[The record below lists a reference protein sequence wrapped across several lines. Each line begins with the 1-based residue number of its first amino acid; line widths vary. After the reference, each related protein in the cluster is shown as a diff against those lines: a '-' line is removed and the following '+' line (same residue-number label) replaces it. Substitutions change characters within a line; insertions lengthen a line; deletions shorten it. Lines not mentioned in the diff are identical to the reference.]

1 MSRFKRIKNTSTK
14 KSSVS
19 IDERIASLNQELK
32 KTGML
37 SEKMTTGNVLST
49 SEYVPPQE
57 YKEGEVPNSSGIG
70 GEGFSQNSAG
80 SGVAGDPPNHSD
92 MSDLYNSD
100 VGHPIY
106 KSTSYGGVGSFGI
119 VIGPSFGAGTSY
131 GIIENGN
138 IYRQVL
144 GAFLAGGTR
153 GPGNYESV
161 YRSYLQTN
169 EQSPGFYSQE
179 QIDQALENWQLAVQV
194 HAILVEIGFDNSRFN
209 VPWKGWRK
217 AILFEDLS
225 GTPTF
230 NHPTKGTIHLVTF
243 NLLGMPNTYAEQDAR
258 PPGTTNPQRRGL
270 EDDPIFPG
278 PIATLFGLGQRA
290 FDWLR
295 GKAED
300 RKKKRGGGKPNRP
313 GSGFPDP
320 KPEPDPTEPDPTKP
334 EPDPEKD
341 YERNRR
347 DNRPEVTGK
356 MPDEFV
362 KDVKNALKKEIDDLN
377 KFVKNSKVIARRIQT
392 VIQAIPTSANA
403 MNAWVRNNKP
413 DHPDYRK
420 NDPRS
425 PNYEGPYEAK
435 ADAKWKD
442 VVGSQLKKSLPTDLE
457 YKRDMK
463 KMPGLDVGVDGYT
476 YEGPTWS
483 ERLKNSPDGKIEL
496 NAYEIAV
503 LSKKMKPEGS
513 GGAVHNGDMRFHTL
527 FNSLPPETTTVTLDS
542 EGNMEI
548 VSNYRFT
555 DRDDVSSG
563 GEIIKNYITN
573 VANPPDPKKYEKNR
587 GKKKTEKTGKTFDF
601 YDKAG
606 KDKKK
611 IGEVHDTNLML
622 KLNINGNNKSNWP
635 TAPAKGRV
643 KESLDESVGLG
654 LYEPEAMN
662 VNLADIRKGVM
673 PEYPKK
679 PPAEMID
686 GYHEKSRIRPKKA
699 KNEEPYLKIDKKDL
713 IRSHRLKKSEAD
725 EMMNTINMINDYI
738 RDNPAD
744 LIHAQMR
751 YPVDDP
757 RLAEL
762 NWKMDQMLEA
772 GEKYMDSNFKENKK
786 LYKRAMDRTKNNIK
800 LTDPEYVQQKYDEL
814 RGTPK
819 PKKSINKRNVS
830 RFFKKPTKKKSS
842 MEEIDDK
849 IKQLDKDLLL

>member
-19 IDERIASLNQELK
+19 IDEKIASLNQELK

-70 GEGFSQNSAG
+70 GEGFSQTSAG
-80 SGVAGDPPNHSD
+80 SGVAGEPPNHSD
-92 MSDLYNSD
+92 LSDLYNSD
-100 VGHPIY
+100 VGYPIY
-106 KSTSYGGVGSFGI
+106 KATSYGGVGSFGI

-131 GIIENGN
+131 GIIEGGN

-144 GAFLAGGTR
+144 GGFLAGGTR

-161 YRSYLQTN
+161 YRAYLQTN
-169 EQSPGFYSQE
+169 EQSPGFYSDE
-179 QIDQALENWQLAVQV
+179 QIAQALENWQLAIQV

-209 VPWKGWRK
+209 VPWKAWRSPQ
-217 AILFEDLS
+217 LFENNDGIPS
-225 GTPTF
+225 F
-230 NHPTKGTIHLVTF
+230 AHQTKGTLYLRGF
-243 NLLGMPNTYAEQDAR
+243 SLLGMPNTYAEQDAR

-295 GKAED
+295 GKAEE

-320 KPEPDPTEPDPTKP
+320 KPEPDPTKP
-334 EPDPEKD
+334 EPDPTESDPTEKD

-347 DNRPEVTGK
+347 ENR
-356 MPDEFV
+356 
-362 KDVKNALKKEIDDLN
+362 KEIKKSFENELN
-377 KFVKNSKVIARRIQT
+377 QIARGIKDAKMKARRIFST
-392 VIQAIPTSANA
+392 IEAIPTSANA
-403 MNAWVRNNKP
+403 MNGWVRNNNP
-413 DHPDYRK
+413 NHPDYRK
-420 NDPRS
+420 NDPTS

-435 ADAKWKD
+435 ADSKWKND
-442 VVGSQLKKSLPTDLE
+442 VGAQIKKSLPTESE
-457 YKRDMK
+457 YKRDMVK
-463 KMPGLDVGVDGYT
+463 TKGFERGVDGYVH
-476 YEGPTWS
+476 EGPTWS

-503 LSKKMKPEGS
+503 LSKNMKPEGS
-513 GGAVHNGDMRFHTL
+513 GTGGPENGDMRFHTL
-527 FNSLPPETTTVTLDS
+527 FNSLPPGTTTVTLDS

-548 VSNYRFT
+548 ESNYRFT
-555 DRDDVSSG
+555 DREDVSSG
-563 GEIIKNYITN
+563 GPLIKRYITN
-573 VANPPDPKKYEKNR
+573 VAKK
-587 GKKKTEKTGKTFDF
+587 EKTGETFPF
-601 YDKAG
+601 
-606 KDKKK
+606 KDKPGGTK
-611 IGEVHDTNLML
+611 IGEVHDTNLKL
-622 KLNINGNNKSNWP
+622 RLNINGNNKSNWKLPNGKSVDP
-635 TAPAKGRV
+635 TGFYGKKNFSKKIIG
-643 KESLDESVGLG
+643 ESVQLG

-699 KNEEPYLKIDKKDL
+699 KNEEPYLKIDRKDL

-744 LIHAQMR
+744 LIHAQIR

-819 PKKSINKRNVS
+819 PKRSINKRNVS